1 MNKFQR
7 FIVSC
12 FNVLYPCKVHGR
24 ENIPEGGVILA
35 CNHFRAIDC
44 GFVADVCYKDT
55 FFLAKKELFK
65 NKFLAGLIKWF
76 GGIPVDREKP
86 DLKMLMSTLKLL
98 KDGKRLVIF
107 PEGTRNKS
115 GTNELQELKDGT
127 AFFAVKAKCPI
138 VPMMISRKAKIFR
151 KTHIIVGK
159 PFDFSEYYGK
169 KLTAEDEKA
178 MNDVLREKMVSEQ
191 NLLNEI
197 LTKKKN
203 KKSKNR

>member
-1 MNKFQR
+1 MNGFQR

-12 FNVLYPCKVHGR
+12 FNVFYPCKVHGK
-24 ENIPEGGVILA
+24 ENIPEGGVILT

-44 GFVADVCYKDT
+44 GFVADVSHKDT

-65 NKFLAGLIKWF
+65 NKFFGWFVKKF

-86 DLKMLMSTLKLL
+86 DIKMLMSTLKLL

-107 PEGTRNKS
+107 PEGTRNKT

-127 AFFAVKAKCPI
+127 AFFAVKAKCPV
-138 VPMMISRKAKIFR
+138 VPMMMSGKAKLFR
-151 KTHIIVGK
+151 KTHIVVGK

-169 KLTAEDEKA
+169 KLTPEDDKA
-178 MNDVLREKMVSEQ
+178 MNDILREKMLLEQ
-191 NLLNEI
+191 ARLNEI
-197 LTKKKN
+197 LQTKKN
-203 KKSKNR
+203 KKSK